1 MKRTTYILLGIL
13 VSGLVV
19 MIAGIVIL
27 SIAVEQTKHGIS
39 FDGERIEQELSGVR
53 AVRVSV
59 NKEKVSRPKRILVSG
74 EMNVTASSVPGKG
87 RISYPKSE
95 YLNVTQKNETLF
107 VEFDFSALSIP
118 QKYQDDEWLFVMG
131 VHMNLVI
138 DSTLNSIVTD
148 VEELRLNLKEIKADS
163 LLVRAYQQ
171 DVLLDSCQF
180 RSFDLD
186 GYSFNFYAESSKIEN
201 YYLNLD
207 GVRDW
212 TFENTEVGT
221 EYLTGSGQHF
231 NDLQKG
237 ECRRVIWIPRYK
249 GADLKITLRE
259 KSEITIT
266 PE

>member
-19 MIAGIVIL
+19 IIAGIVIL
-27 SIAVEQTKHGIS
+27 SMTVGQTKYGIS
-39 FDGERIEQELSGVR
+39 FYGERIEQELSGVR
-53 AVRVSV
+53 AVRVFV
-59 NKEKVSRPKRILVSG
+59 NKGEVSKSKRILMTG

-95 YLNVTQKNETLF
+95 CLNVTQKEDTLF
-107 VEFDFSALSIP
+107 VEFDFNAHSIP
-118 QKYQDDEWLFVMG
+118 PKYQDDKWLFVNDVCMD
-131 VHMNLVI
+131 LVM

-148 VEELRLNLKEIKADS
+148 ADNLKLNLKNIRADS

-171 DVLLDSCQF
+171 TVLLDSCQF
-180 RSFDLD
+180 RSFDF
-186 GYSFNFYAESSKIEN
+186 GGFSFDFHAKNSKIEN

-207 GVRDW
+207 GVRNW
-212 TFENTEVGT
+212 TFENTEIGT
-221 EYLTGSGQHF
+221 EYLTGSGKHF

-237 ECRRVIWIPRYK
+237 ECRRVIWTPGYK

-259 KSEITIT
+259 KAEIAII
-266 PE
+266 PQ